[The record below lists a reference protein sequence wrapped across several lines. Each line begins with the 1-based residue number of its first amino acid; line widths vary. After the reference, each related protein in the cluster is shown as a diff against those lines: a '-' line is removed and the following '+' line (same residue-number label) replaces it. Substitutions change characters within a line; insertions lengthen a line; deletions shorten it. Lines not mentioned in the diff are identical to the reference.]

1 MGWVGA
7 HGVGQSQCGAPHG
20 SPVSCVCP
28 AVAAGR
34 RVPRESRTGSGTRT
48 VSRGKVDLESVNLGR
63 GCHTSGRV
71 VEVGVPSQK
80 TFSQR
85 TTFHRD
91 TEEFLGKGRS
101 TCFSRRSP
109 PLPWRSR
116 HLRLVDP
123 PCGTTVPWFACRP
136 PRSCR
141 SLDTLRMKSGSSGWT
156 CQPSARKCARSAG
169 AFATR
174 RVRQTWST
182 FARSAVGRACAAP
195 SASRRWACL

>member
-1 MGWVGA
+1 MGRVGA

-34 RVPRESRTGSGTRT
+34 RVPRESRTG
-48 VSRGKVDLESVNLGR
+48 VLALCLEALEGVNLGMWMPHKWK
-63 GCHTSGRV
+63 GCSLGCLAFHA
-71 VEVGVPSQK
+71 EK
-80 TFSQR
+80 QR

-91 TEEFLGKGRS
+91 SEEFLGKGRS

-195 SASRRWACL
+195 SVSRRWACL

>member
-34 RVPRESRTGSGTRT
+34 RVQSPARETRTRT
-48 VSRGKVDLESVNLGR
+48 VSRGIARVPGGRQFRHVDAGR
-63 GCHTSGRV
+63 G
-71 VEVGVPSQK
+71 VEVAVVPCSSHPQTREEIPQ
-80 TFSQR
+80 TF
-85 TTFHRD
+85 
-91 TEEFLGKGRS
+91 FLGKGRS

-156 CQPSARKCARSAG
+156 CQPSARKCALSAG

-182 FARSAVGRACAAP
+182 FAGSAVGRACAAP